1 MEKVVEVNEAISAGR
16 NVLYKADEV
25 LSYLNSA
32 KTWGLIDMFSDRS
45 FLFGILKNSKINDAE
60 AAMNDLRYSINRFND
75 ELDDVKVYGSIDNV
89 DIEGFVRFIDV
100 FMDNF
105 FVDLYAI
112 SKISDS
118 KRQVENLKLEVNGI
132 LKQLETIK

>member
-1 MEKVVEVNEAISAGR
+1 
-16 NVLYKADEV
+16 
-25 LSYLNSA
+25 
-32 KTWGLIDMFSDRS
+32 
-45 FLFGILKNSKINDAE
+45 
-60 AAMNDLRYSINRFND
+60 MNDLRYSINRFND
-75 ELDDVKVYGSIDNV
+75 ELDDVKVYGSINNV
-89 DIEGFVRFIDV
+89 DIDGFVRFIDV

-118 KRQVENLKLEVNGI
+118 KRQVENLKLEVNQI